1 MSALTQEERKF
12 VSFKL
17 NDEYY
22 AIDVKMVNEVFT
34 PSSVTVIPQSEDFVA
49 GVINYR
55 GEIVSVIDLK
65 IRLQIEEKKKVES
78 DYDTLL
84 DDDEDRIYVIIV
96 KSGASIVGL
105 LVDYVEAVISIS
117 GNKIKSTL
125 DLISGKEK
133 TTFLE
138 GVAETEYGLTVLL
151 ALDILLSDY
160 DIKDSKALQQLRDK
174 IMKEKAESEE
184 VVIESASIV
193 DLEKDDIDQYE
204 EKTASEPKF
213 KKITEKSI
221 STGSDFGGSPL
232 DLNSLTKSELIK
244 IAIEMNISNVTTK
257 STKQEII
264 DKINTQLGN

>member
-65 IRLQIEEKKKVES
+65 IRLQIEEKKKVER

-84 DDDEDRIYVIIV
+84 DDEDRIYVIIV

-174 IMKEKAESEE
+174 IMKETAESEE

-221 STGSDFGGSPL
+221 STGSDFGGSAL

>member
-65 IRLQIEEKKKVES
+65 IRLQIEEKKKVER

-84 DDDEDRIYVIIV
+84 DDEDRIYVIIV

-174 IMKEKAESEE
+174 IMKETAESEE

>member
-65 IRLQIEEKKKVES
+65 IRLQIEEKKKVER

-84 DDDEDRIYVIIV
+84 DDEDRIYVIIV

-193 DLEKDDIDQYE
+193 DLEKDDIDKYE

>member
-12 VSFKL
+12 VSFRL

-34 PSSVTVIPQSEDFVA
+34 PSSITEIPQAEDFVA

-55 GEIVSVIDLK
+55 GEIVSVINLK
-65 IRLQIEEKKKVES
+65 KRIQIEQKKVES
-78 DYDTLL
+78 DYDSLL
-84 DDDEDRIYVIIV
+84 GDEEDRIYVIIV

-105 LVDYVEAVISIS
+105 LVDYVEAVISI
-117 GNKIKSTL
+117 GADKIQSTL

-138 GVAETEYGLTVLL
+138 GVARTEYGLTVLL
-151 ALDILLSDY
+151 ALDILLSDF
-160 DIKDSKALQQLRDK
+160 DIKDSKVLQQIRDK
-174 IMKEKAESEE
+174 VLREAGESEE
-184 VVIESASIV
+184 VVVESASIV

-213 KKITEKSI
+213 TKISDSSG
-221 STGSDFGGSPL
+221 STAASFGDSPL
-232 DLNSLTKSELIK
+232 DLNALTKSELIK
-244 IAIEMNISNVTTK
+244 IAIEMNISNVTTR
-257 STKQEII
+257 STKPEII
-264 DKINTQLGN
+264 DKINSQLGN